1 MKVSGRALVLG
12 DDIDTDV
19 IYPARYL
26 TVLDWTEQ
34 AQHVFEALGPQMQ
47 SKVREAS
54 VVAAGWNLGCGSSR
68 EHAVT
73 GLLGAGVRLVVAKSF
88 ARIFFRNAINNGLA
102 VIESPALVDALAEGD
117 ELAVDLTA
125 GEATC
130 RSGTLQFAPLP
141 PFLLGILRQGGLWAS
156 VRGPGVAAGERQ

>member
-26 TVLDWTEQ
+26 TVLDWAEQ
-34 AQHVFEALGPQMQ
+34 ATHVFEALGPQMQ

-73 GLLGAGVRLVVAKSF
+73 GLLGAGIRLVVAKSF

-117 ELAVDLTA
+117 ELDVDLVA
-125 GEATC
+125 GEARC
-130 RSGTLQFAPLP
+130 RSGAVQFKPLP
-141 PFLLGILRQGGLWAS
+141 PFLLGILQQGGLWAS
-156 VRGPGVAAGERQ
+156 VRCAAATTGVKQ

>member
-1 MKVSGRALVLG
+1 MKVSGRAFVLG

-26 TVLDWTEQ
+26 TVLDWAEQ
-34 AQHVFEALGPQMQ
+34 ATHVFEALGPQMQ
-47 SKVREAS
+47 SRAREAS

-102 VIESPALVDALAEGD
+102 VVESPALVDALADGD
-117 ELAVDLTA
+117 EVTVDLTA
-125 GEATC
+125 GEALC
-130 RSGTLQFAPLP
+130 RSGAVQFAPLP

-156 VRGPGVAAGERQ
+156 VRSAAAAAGEAQ

>member
-26 TVLDWTEQ
+26 TVLDWAEQ
-34 AQHVFEALGPQMQ
+34 AKHVFEALGPQMQ
-47 SKVREAS
+47 SKVREVT
-54 VVAAGWNLGCGSSR
+54 VVVAGWNLGCGSSR

-73 GLLGAGVRLVVAKSF
+73 GLLGAGVRLIVAKSY

-125 GEATC
+125 GEAIC
-130 RSGTLQFAPLP
+130 RGGTVQFTPLP
-141 PFLLGILRQGGLWAS
+141 PFLLGILQQGGLWAS
-156 VRGPGVAAGERQ
+156 LRGSTAAEKMR